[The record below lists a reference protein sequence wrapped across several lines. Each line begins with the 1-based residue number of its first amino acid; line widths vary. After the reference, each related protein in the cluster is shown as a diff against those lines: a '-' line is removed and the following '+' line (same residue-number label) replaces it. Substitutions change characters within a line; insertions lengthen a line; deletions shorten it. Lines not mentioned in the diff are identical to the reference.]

1 MPGVFISFEGGEGA
15 GKSTQIARLAAALR
29 REGHEVVVTL
39 EPGGTDLGQ
48 AVRRILLT
56 PGNHVTPRAEALLYA
71 ADRAH
76 HVQTIIEPA
85 LAEGKIVI
93 CDRYADSTFA
103 YQGAG
108 RALEIDQVRGI
119 MGFAVAGRWPDLT
132 LLLDVDPRIGL
143 SRARGGGSGDRMEA
157 EGLQFHDAVRR
168 GFLDLA
174 ESEPA
179 RFRVID
185 ASGSLDDVTRRIS
198 ATVSER
204 LQQPRVRPEQG
215 AGVGEPDRSGGLA

>member
-1 MPGVFISFEGGEGA
+1 MPGVFISFEGGEGG

-29 REGHEVVVTL
+29 AQGREVVVTF
-39 EPGGTDLGQ
+39 EPGGTELGQ

-76 HVQTIIEPA
+76 HVETVIEPA
-85 LAEGKIVI
+85 LAAGKVVI

-108 RALEIDQVRGI
+108 RALEMDQVREL
-119 MGFAVAGRWPDLT
+119 MGFAVSGRWPDLT
-132 LLLDVDPRIGL
+132 LLLDIEPRVGL
-143 SRARGGGSGDRMEA
+143 QRARGGGAGDRMEA

-168 GFLDLA
+168 GFLELA
-174 ESEPA
+174 EAEPA

-185 ASGSLDDVTRRIS
+185 ASGALDDVTRQINS
-198 ATVSER
+198 AVCER
-204 LQQPRVRPEQG
+204 L
-215 AGVGEPDRSGGLA
+215 A

>member
-1 MPGVFISFEGGEGA
+1 MPGFFISFEGGEGV
-15 GKSTQIARLAAALR
+15 GKSTQIARLADRLR
-29 REGHEVVVTL
+29 AEGREVVVTF

-56 PGNHVTPRAEALLYA
+56 PGNHVTPRSEALLYA

-76 HVQTIIEPA
+76 HVETVIEPA
-85 LAEGKIVI
+85 LAAGKVVI

-108 RALEIDQVRGI
+108 RALDAADVRRV
-119 MGFAVAGRWPDLT
+119 MDFAVAGRWPDLT

-143 SRARGGGSGDRMEA
+143 ARARGGGEGDRIEA
-157 EGLQFHDAVRR
+157 EGLEFHDAVRR

-174 ESEPA
+174 AESPE
-179 RFRVID
+179 RFVVID
-185 ASGSLDDVTRRIS
+185 ASGSLDDVTGEIA
-198 ATVSER
+198 ATVGKR
-204 LQQPRVRPEQG
+204 LR
-215 AGVGEPDRSGGLA
+215 